1 MMIEAAVED
10 KDKISRCLKYE
21 NNTTTVYVQI
31 FMLKC
36 CDMHTK
42 TTGLIKIDGV
52 LNSANISRDTK
63 GI

>member
-1 MMIEAAVED
+1 MMAEAAVED
-10 KDKISRCLKYE
+10 TDKISRCLKYE

-42 TTGLIKIDGV
+42 TAGLIKIDGI
-52 LNSANISRDTK
+52 LTLAK
-63 GI
+63 GV